1 MTQTYE
7 EKVKEQNKMRQ
18 RKFYAANKERIKDKK
33 KQDRADL
40 KAFRSGDKVQS
51 SPPPEPESPVHQP
64 AVVEQSRSTKILYNQ
79 DVIMKMIQNSTTLSD
94 ETKERYRKEV
104 KALFRV
110 TKCDDLL
117 KCLSNFKKIKKEL
130 ETSKMII
137 DPTKTYSVNTI
148 KKFIEGVLVIIDK
161 IGVPVKNDIANQ
173 YRELL
178 EIYKLNSTAKR
189 EAEQAAKEAGAGAIV
204 FIDTILEKVEEKF
217 GKNSKQYLVTS
228 FYKDAPMRD
237 NMGGLIVIPSIRQND
252 NSKTN
257 YAVVPRKGDCILV
270 FNQYKTDKR
279 YGQLKFT
286 LNKQTSELLRN
297 YINKHGVTYDNKLF
311 PEYSK
316 GKMSSFIGGYL
327 KKCGFEDGNINYIRH
342 SVATEDFDKHNLTPE
357 EKVRLSRKM
366 AHSVVCSYHYIRK
379 IVGAV

>member
-18 RKFYAANKERIKDKK
+18 RKFYAANKERIKEKK

-40 KAFRSGDKVQS
+40 KAFRSGDRVQS
-51 SPPPEPESPVHQP
+51 SPAPERESPVQQL

-79 DVIMKMIQNSTTLSD
+79 DVVLKMIEDSTFSD
-94 ETKERYRKEV
+94 EIKERYRKEV

-110 TKCDDLL
+110 TKCGDLL
-117 KCLSNFKKIKKEL
+117 KCLSNYKKIKKEL

-148 KKFIEGVLVIIDK
+148 KKFIEGVLVVIDK
-161 IGVPVKNDIANQ
+161 VGVPVKNDVANQ

-178 EIYKLNSTAKR
+178 DIYKLKSTAKR
-189 EAEQAAKEAGAGAIV
+189 EAEQAAKEAGSGAIV
-204 FIDTILEKVEEKF
+204 FIDSILEKVEEKF
-217 GKNSKQYLVTS
+217 GKESKQYLVTS

-237 NMGGLIVIPSIRQND
+237 NMASLVVIPSIRQND

-257 YAVVPRKGDCILV
+257 YAVVPRKGDCSLV

-297 YINKHGVTYDNKLF
+297 YIDKQGVTYNNKLF

-316 GKMSSFIGGYL
+316 GKMSSFIGDYL
-327 KKCGFEDGNINYIRH
+327 KKCGFKDGNINYIRH
-342 SVATEDFDKHNLTPE
+342 SVATEDFNKNNLSPE

-366 AHSVVCSYHYIRK
+366 AHSVVASYHYIRK